1 MAQPQTNTLAT
12 GPPPSSLQEQE
23 YDYPLCNVSEPLPP
37 VYESVDDKDDK
48 LMINVN
54 VNYATIAERED
65 GLGQI
70 SDILWWCQH
79 KAMNDFIMYC
89 IMYTTIYFPP

>member
-1 MAQPQTNTLAT
+1 M
-12 GPPPSSLQEQE
+12 
-23 YDYPLCNVSEPLPP
+23 
-37 VYESVDDKDDK
+37 YESVDDKDDK

-70 SDILWWCQH
+70 SDIL
-79 KAMNDFIMYC
+79 
-89 IMYTTIYFPP
+89 